1 MAARYLEVQHM
12 DVHNAFLH
20 GDFMEEVFTKLL
32 PGFRVEDKN
41 KLC

>member
-1 MAARYLEVQHM
+1 M